1 MSNFLQL
8 SVRFLFADTM
18 APFNLYEHLSELV
31 KMYPSLY
38 NKQEKDCKTEEVKQ
52 RAWKEIA
59 KEPDLQ
65 NGKLVEQLWNNF

>member
-18 APFNLYEHLSELV
+18 APFKLYEHLSELV

-38 NKQEKDCKTEEVKQ
+38 NKQEKDCKTRSKTESLERNSQGTRPTK
-52 RAWKEIA
+52 W
-59 KEPDLQ
+59 
-65 NGKLVEQLWNNF
+65 